1 MKTRKKEFYFNR
13 ANLDFVYFCGKNPR
27 DMEKTIVAK
36 RKTNYESTL
45 EACKE
50 ADVGKGTLFTDFEKF
65 KCHIHT
71 L

>member
-1 MKTRKKEFYFNR
+1 M
-13 ANLDFVYFCGKNPR
+13 YFCRENPR
-27 DMEKTIVAK
+27 NMEKTITAK

-50 ADVGKGTLFTDFEKF
+50 ADEGKGTLFADFEKF
-65 KCHIHT
+65 KCYIHT